1 VRISTLAKFH
11 VEPPPPGMAQP
22 KEDPSGITLLAD
34 GIADW
39 TKVNIG
45 EPWDYFQR
53 PVSREEAPP
62 YPVGAEMIYWE
73 RAGGGRVFHS
83 GSINSGST
91 LQADPRWGGLLKNV
105 LAHFGVPIP

>member
-1 VRISTLAKFH
+1 MT
-11 VEPPPPGMAQP
+11 QP
-22 KEDPSGITLLAD
+22 TEDQSGITLLAD

-39 TKVNIG
+39 SKEKIG

-53 PVSREEAPP
+53 PVAREKAPP
-62 YPVGAEMIYWE
+62 FPVGAEMIYWQ

-91 LQADPRWGGLLKNV
+91 LHADTRWGGLMQNV